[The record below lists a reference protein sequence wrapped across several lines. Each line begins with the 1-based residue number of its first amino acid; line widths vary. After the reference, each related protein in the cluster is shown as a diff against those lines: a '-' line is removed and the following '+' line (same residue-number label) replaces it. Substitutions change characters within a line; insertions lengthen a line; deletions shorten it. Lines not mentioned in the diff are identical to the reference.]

1 MLRNATNTRRGGFGL
16 LEAIVLLII
25 LSIMATVLATNGVAV
40 ASVKRLE
47 KAERDLQ
54 RLRDALAAFE
64 ADIHHCPFELTQL
77 YTPLEGPPNPD
88 QSLLE
93 VDYKQGEAQRWKGPY
108 YHLLVSSVGPQVG
121 IGTVIGLRPILLDPI
136 VPALLIDAD
145 VLDAAALD
153 VAIDAGDGPSAGGI
167 WWYDPSPRNP
177 DLVEIE
183 YRLLDIACAPGGS
196 A

>member
-1 MLRNATNTRRGGFGL
+1 MKSPARRRAGFGL
-16 LEAIVLLII
+16 LEAVVLLMAFA
-25 LSIMATVLATNGVAV
+25 IMATVLATNGVAV
-40 ASVKRLE
+40 ASVQRLE
-47 KAERDLQ
+47 RAERDLQ

-64 ADIHHCPFELTQL
+64 QDIHHCPDDLAQL

-88 QSLLE
+88 QDLLE
-93 VDYKQGEAQRWKGPY
+93 EPYTQGEAQRWKGPY
-108 YHLLVSSVGPQVG
+108 YNLLISSVGPQVG
-121 IGTVIGLRPILLDPI
+121 IGTVIGLRAIFLDPI
-136 VPALLIDAD
+136 IPALLIDAD

-153 VAIDAGDGPSAGGI
+153 VAIDAGDGPTEGGI
-167 WWYDPSPRNP
+167 WWYDPSPRDP